1 MADKPVIATIR
12 ETKESPFSV
21 EVVVD
26 GHVILADEPV
36 DSGGKN
42 LGPYPHEIL
51 VAALGACTAQTVR
64 WYAQRH
70 DWPLES
76 VEVDVVYK
84 RDHLEGHSGLLDIFD
99 KVRAPDRAGP
109 HGGATRAPSRCRRQM
124 SHPAVDGRHARHSHG
139 ARVVN

>member
-12 ETKESPFSV
+12 ETHESPLSV
-21 EVVVD
+21 EVLVD
-26 GHVILADEPV
+26 GHRIKSDEPI

-51 VAALGACTAQTVR
+51 VAALGACTVQTVR

-70 DWPLES
+70 DWPLEA

-99 KVRAPDRAGP
+99 KTVHLTGARLTSEQRARLLDVAGKCP
-109 HGGATRAPSRCRRQM
+109 IQRMMEGMPVIRTEGAT
-124 SHPAVDGRHARHSHG
+124 
-139 ARVVN
+139 

>member
-1 MADKPVIATIR
+1 MADKPVFATIR

-26 GHVILADEPV
+26 GHRLLADEPV

-64 WYAQRH
+64 WYAARH

-76 VEVDVVYK
+76 VAVDVTYR

-99 KVRAPDRAGP
+99 KSVRLTGADLTPEQRARLIDVAGKCP
-109 HGGATRAPSRCRRQM
+109 IQRLMEGMPVIRT
-124 SHPAVDGRHARHSHG
+124 VDA
-139 ARVVN
+139 A

>member
-12 ETKESPFSV
+12 ETKESAFSV

-70 DWPLES
+70 DWPLDT
-76 VEVDVVYK
+76 VEVDVTYR

-99 KVRAPDRAGP
+99 KSIRLTGAALTPEQRTRLLDVAGKCP
-109 HGGATRAPSRCRRQM
+109 IQRLMEGMPVIRT
-124 SHPAVDGRHARHSHG
+124 VDAS
-139 ARVVN
+139 

>member
-1 MADKPVIATIR
+1 MADKPIIATVR

-21 EVVVD
+21 KIVVD
-26 GHVILADEPV
+26 GHEILSDEPV

-76 VEVDVVYK
+76 VDVDVTYR
-84 RDHLEGHSGLLDIFD
+84 RDHLQGHSGLLDIFD
-99 KVRAPDRAGP
+99 KSVRLVGAKLTAEQRTRLLDVAGKCP
-109 HGGATRAPSRCRRQM
+109 IQRLMEGMPVIRTSDVP
-124 SHPAVDGRHARHSHG
+124 
-139 ARVVN
+139 

>member
-12 ETKESPFSV
+12 ETKESAFSV

-26 GHVILADEPV
+26 GHMIRADEPV

-51 VAALGACTAQTVR
+51 VASLGACTAQTVR

-84 RDHLEGHSGLLDIFD
+84 RDHLEGHSGLLDVFD
-99 KVRAPDRAGP
+99 KTVRLIGPDLTEEQRARLLDVAGKCP
-109 HGGATRAPSRCRRQM
+109 IQRLMEGMPVIRTE
-124 SHPAVDGRHARHSHG
+124 HAS
-139 ARVVN
+139 

>member
-1 MADKPVIATIR
+1 MADTPITATVR
-12 ETKESPFSV
+12 ETKESPFAV
-21 EVVVD
+21 EVIVD
-26 GHVILADEPV
+26 GHEIQADEPES
-36 DSGGKN
+36 SGGKN

-64 WYAQRH
+64 WYAARH

-99 KVRAPDRAGP
+99 KSIRLTGAGLSQEQRARLIDVAGKCP
-109 HGGATRAPSRCRRQM
+109 IQRLMEGMPVIRTSQQ
-124 SHPAVDGRHARHSHG
+124 S
-139 ARVVN
+139 

>member
-12 ETKESPFSV
+12 ETGESPYSV
-21 EVVVD
+21 EAIVD
-26 GHVILADEPV
+26 GHEIEADEPE

-42 LGPYPHEIL
+42 LGPNPHEIL

-64 WYAQRH
+64 WYAARH

-84 RDHLEGHSGLLDIFD
+84 KDHLEGHSGQLDIFD
-99 KVRAPDRAGP
+99 KSIRLKGPRLTPEQRARLLDVAGKCP
-109 HGGATRAPSRCRRQM
+109 IQRLMEGMPVIRTLAAT
-124 SHPAVDGRHARHSHG
+124 
-139 ARVVN
+139 

>member
-1 MADKPVIATIR
+1 MADKPVIATVR
-12 ETKESPFSV
+12 ETKQSPYSV
-21 EVVVD
+21 KVVVD
-26 GHVILADEPV
+26 GHTIEADEPV

-70 DWPLES
+70 AWPLDT
-76 VEVDVVYK
+76 VEVDVTYR

-99 KVRAPDRAGP
+99 KSVRLTGANLTPEQRTRLLDVAGKCP
-109 HGGATRAPSRCRRQM
+109 IQRLMEGMPVIRTSDV
-124 SHPAVDGRHARHSHG
+124 S
-139 ARVVN
+139 

>member
-26 GHVILADEPV
+26 GHMILADEPV

-51 VAALGACTAQTVR
+51 VASLGACTAQTVR

-84 RDHLEGHSGLLDIFD
+84 RDHLEGHSGLLDVFD
-99 KVRAPDRAGP
+99 KTVRLIGPDLTEEQRARLLDVAGKCP
-109 HGGATRAPSRCRRQM
+109 IQRLMEGMPVIRTE
-124 SHPAVDGRHARHSHG
+124 HAS
-139 ARVVN
+139 

>member
-12 ETKESPFSV
+12 ETKESTFSV

-26 GHVILADEPV
+26 GHRIESDEPV

-70 DWPLES
+70 DWPLNT
-76 VEVDVVYK
+76 VEVDVTYR

-99 KVRAPDRAGP
+99 KSIRLTGAALTPEQRTRLLDVAGKCP
-109 HGGATRAPSRCRRQM
+109 IQRLMEGMPVIRT
-124 SHPAVDGRHARHSHG
+124 VDAS
-139 ARVVN
+139 